1 MLVIAAIV
9 VFASYFTSISACL
22 SLYGYD
28 DLPADSFWKSG
39 AKMPT
44 PRSETASVI
53 LGDKIY
59 VIGGLDKMDKPLD
72 IVEVYDV
79 KLDKWSIAAPLPI
92 PLDHSG
98 ADVFN
103 EKIYLVGGKGI
114 DSQTSNRVFIYD
126 PAVNKWEEGK
136 PMPTGRYALTVDFVD
151 GVLFAIGG
159 KNKELMGYAHET
171 LSVNEVYNPKTDK
184 WTTKAPMLTPRHHA
198 ASAVWDGELYVI
210 GGRNTN
216 FPQRLYLDDNEM
228 YDSKTNSWQKLQP
241 MPTKRSA
248 SDTAVVDGTIHV
260 FGGEVCDEGGKS
272 NKVFSDH
279 EVYNTKLNKWT
290 KELSMPT
297 ARHGPSIQFANN
309 SIFVIGGGVQPCTSQ
324 SQLNE
329 ILVLRP
335 HLNSINDK

>member
-1 MLVIAAIV
+1 MLVMALV
-9 VFASYFTSISACL
+9 VFVSYFILISAGMF
-22 SLYGYD
+22 LYGSND
-28 DLPADSFWKSG
+28 IPPQSFWKSG
-39 AKMPT
+39 TKMPT
-44 PRSETASVI
+44 PRSETASAV

-59 VIGGLDKMDKPLD
+59 VIGGLDKKDKPLD

-79 KLDKWSIAAPLPI
+79 KLDKWSVAAPLPI
-92 PLDHSG
+92 PLDHSA

-114 DSQTSNRVFIYD
+114 DSQTSNRLFIYD
-126 PAVNKWEEGK
+126 PVVNKWVEGK
-136 PMPTGRYALTVDFVD
+136 SMPTARYALTADFID
-151 GVLFAIGG
+151 GMLFAIGG

-171 LSVNEVYNPKTDK
+171 LNINEVYDPKADM
-184 WTTKAPMLTPRHHA
+184 WTTKALMPTQRHHA
-198 ASAVWDGELYVI
+198 ASAVLDGKLYVI

-228 YDSKTNSWQKLQP
+228 YDSKTNSWQRLEP

-272 NKVFSDH
+272 NKVFGDH
-279 EVYNTKLNKWT
+279 EVYDTKLNKWT

-297 ARHGPSIQFANN
+297 ARHGPSIQIVNN

-324 SQLNE
+324 SQINE
-329 ILVLRP
+329 ILVLPSQVNR
-335 HLNSINDK
+335 